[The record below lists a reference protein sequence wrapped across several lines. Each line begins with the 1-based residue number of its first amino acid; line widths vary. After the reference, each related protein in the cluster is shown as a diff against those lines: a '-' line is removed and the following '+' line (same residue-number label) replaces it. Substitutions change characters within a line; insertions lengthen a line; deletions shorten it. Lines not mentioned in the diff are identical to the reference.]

1 MYFGWPTEVHLSVIV
16 LGELL
21 AGFAAGTQEPRNRR
35 ELAAFMDSPR
45 VSVLPITPATATYY
59 ATVFAQ
65 LRRKG
70 RPIPTN
76 DLWLAATAM
85 EHGAMLLTH
94 DRHFDEVDGLLVVRQ
109 IGGYAAVGDAARR
122 TAPAHDLVVGGRDRP
137 RLTTWCSS
145 DVGRSGR

>member
-1 MYFGWPTEVHLSVIV
+1 MHVLVDTNAYAAFKGGDPETVDVLRMAEEVHVSVVV

-21 AGFAAGTQEPRNRR
+21 AGFAAGTQEQRNRR

-45 VSVLPITPATATYY
+45 VSVLPVTTATAAYY

-70 RPIPTN
+70 IPIPTN
-76 DLWLAATAM
+76 DLWLSATAM

-109 IGGYAAVGDAARR
+109 AEDML
-122 TAPAHDLVVGGRDRP
+122 P
-137 RLTTWCSS
+137 
-145 DVGRSGR
+145 

>member
-1 MYFGWPTEVHLSVIV
+1 MRVLVDTNAYAAFKGGDPETVDVLRLADDVHLSVIV

-45 VSVLPITPATATYY
+45 VSVLSVTPATAPYY
-59 ATVFAQ
+59 ATLFTQ

-85 EHGAMLLTH
+85 EHGAVLLTH
-94 DRHFDEVDGLLVVRQ
+94 DKHFDEVDGILVVRH
-109 IGGYAAVGDAARR
+109 AEDML
-122 TAPAHDLVVGGRDRP
+122 P
-137 RLTTWCSS
+137 
-145 DVGRSGR
+145 

>member
-1 MYFGWPTEVHLSVIV
+1 MRVLVDTNAYVAFKGGDPGTVDVLRMADEVHLSVIV

-35 ELAAFMDSPR
+35 ELAAFVDSPR
-45 VSVLPITPATATYY
+45 VSILSVTPATAAYY

-70 RPIPTN
+70 KPIPTN

-85 EHGAMLLTH
+85 EHGAVLLTH
-94 DRHFDEVDGLLVVRQ
+94 DRHFNEVDGLLVVRQ
-109 IGGYAAVGDAARR
+109 VEDML
-122 TAPAHDLVVGGRDRP
+122 P
-137 RLTTWCSS
+137 
-145 DVGRSGR
+145 

>member
-1 MYFGWPTEVHLSVIV
+1 MRVLIDTNAYAAFKRGDPETLDVLRMADEVHLSVIV

-35 ELAAFMDSPR
+35 ELAAFLDSPR
-45 VSVLPITPATATYY
+45 VSILPATPATAAYY
-59 ATVFAQ
+59 AAVFAQ

-76 DLWLAATAM
+76 DLWIAATTM

-94 DRHFDEVDGLLVVRQ
+94 DRHFDEVDGLRVARQ
-109 IGGYAAVGDAARR
+109 
-122 TAPAHDLVVGGRDRP
+122 TENLLP
-137 RLTTWCSS
+137 
-145 DVGRSGR
+145 